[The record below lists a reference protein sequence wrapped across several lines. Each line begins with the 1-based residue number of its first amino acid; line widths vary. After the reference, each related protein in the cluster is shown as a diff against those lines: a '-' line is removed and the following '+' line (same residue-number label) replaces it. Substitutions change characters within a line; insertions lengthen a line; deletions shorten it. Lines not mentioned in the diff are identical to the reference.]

1 VTPPR
6 AVYADD
12 SGVSRKVREPHHA
25 SKRVD
30 IGRQTVKR
38 QRTRHCS
45 KVREGSA
52 LWQQAEQSARY
63 LSKMKELCFNSLAHD
78 HQVAACRDPT
88 KCWRCHRSVHIS
100 TNCAPHC
107 HNITSTR
114 PTIIPSPLPC
124 STSNCSNLDPRF
136 TLTHNSSGTGTIVDD
151 DLLHIR
157 HNSPITVRERLLD
170 PMLLEALL
178 MNQRSNAG
186 WSSSPSPS
194 STATPQ
200 LIINHHF
207 PTKEIKTPKLL
218 RSEEEHMVGQELI
231 KALGSFKHMFVGPC
245 LPNKTLHLGR
255 NQVWCVCK
263 ALIASISIEISKSSL
278 ERQPSRLS
286 TIY

>member
-1 VTPPR
+1 LNFIFGIVCLFVCVCAFSLR
-6 AVYADD
+6 
-12 SGVSRKVREPHHA
+12 RESPNMILGD
-25 SKRVD
+25 KPFIFEV
-30 IGRQTVKR
+30 V
-38 QRTRHCS
+38 
-45 KVREGSA
+45 
-52 LWQQAEQSARY
+52 
-63 LSKMKELCFNSLAHD
+63 LSH
-78 HQVAACRDPT
+78 
-88 KCWRCHRSVHIS
+88 
-100 TNCAPHC
+100 
-107 HNITSTR
+107 
-114 PTIIPSPLPC
+114 
-124 STSNCSNLDPRF
+124 
-136 TLTHNSSGTGTIVDD
+136 TGTIVDD

-157 HNSPITVRERLLD
+157 HNSPITVRERLPD

-194 STATPQ
+194 SIATPQ

-207 PTKEIKTPKLL
+207 PTEEIKTPKLL